1 MDRLLRAVCHR
12 LIRTGTLQV
21 TTATGSSFCC
31 GDGAGT
37 PLAIRFA
44 SRTAEWRILMD
55 PELRLG
61 EAYMDGNLIIDQGSI
76 AEFLD
81 LAVKNLSR
89 TYAGVASEML
99 RTLRSFARR
108 LFENNTLGRARRNA
122 IHHYNID
129 HRIYRLFLDSDLQYS
144 CAYFENSGASLDRA
158 QVAKKNHIA
167 AKLLLKPGLKVLD
180 IGSGWGGLGLDLARN
195 FNVSVVGLNLSDEQ
209 VRIARQRAAAE
220 ALPCEFRIADYRTI
234 SEKFD
239 RIVSVGMLEHVG
251 RQHYQTFFD
260 KCRELLTDG
269 GIMLL
274 HTVGRWDGPGDT
286 NAWVRRYIFPG
297 GYTPA
302 LSELTPAIE
311 RSGLIISDVEVLRLH
326 YAETLH
332 AWRTNFLANRDKVI
346 AVFEEAPHLKE
357 RFGTAERFIRMWEY
371 YLAGFEASF
380 RYYGLVVFQ
389 VQLLKSLEAAPLTR
403 DYMYRRKYELA
414 SRSGLAEAA
423 E

>member
-1 MDRLLRAVCHR
+1 MDRWLRAVCHR
-12 LIRTGTLQV
+12 LIRTGTVQV
-21 TTATGSSFCC
+21 TTAAGSSFSC
-31 GDGAGT
+31 GDGTGT
-37 PLAIRFA
+37 PVAIRSA
-44 SRTAEWRILMD
+44 SRAAEWRILLD
-55 PELRLG
+55 PEFRLG
-61 EAYMDGNLIIDQGSI
+61 EAYMDGSIIVDQGSI

-81 LAVKNLSR
+81 IAVKNLSQ
-89 TYAGVASEML
+89 TGAGVASGML

-108 LFENNTLGRARRNA
+108 LFENNTLARARRNA

-129 HRIYRLFLDSDLQYS
+129 DRIYRLFLDSDLQYS
-144 CAYFENSGASLDRA
+144 CAYFENSGASLDHA
-158 QVAKKNHIA
+158 QVAKKTQIA

-180 IGSGWGGLGLDLARN
+180 IGSGWGGLDLHLARN
-195 FNVSVVGLNLSDEQ
+195 FNVSVVGINLSDAQ

-220 ALPCEFRIADYRTI
+220 ALPCEFRIEDYRTI
-234 SEKFD
+234 SDKFD
-239 RIVSVGMLEHVG
+239 RIVSVGMFEHVG
-251 RQHYQTFFD
+251 KQRYHTFFD
-260 KCRELLTDG
+260 KCRELLADDG
-269 GIMLL
+269 VILL
-274 HTVGRWDGPGDT
+274 HTIGRWDGPCDT
-286 NAWVRRYIFPG
+286 NAWVERYIFPG

-302 LSELTPAIE
+302 LSELAPAIE

-346 AVFEEAPHLKE
+346 RVFEEAPHLKE

-389 VQLLKSLEAAPLTR
+389 IQLLKSMEAAPLTR
-403 DYMYRRKYELA
+403 DYMYRRKTDLD
-414 SRSGLAEAA
+414 SSTGLAEAA